1 MIGSPI
7 RQTMDQPGVPMKG
20 KDNGFIR
27 RKERIELLVG
37 QPMRML
43 LDISFWE
50 EPNIMITPLLQP
62 TL

>member
-1 MIGSPI
+1 
-7 RQTMDQPGVPMKG
+7 
-20 KDNGFIR
+20 
-27 RKERIELLVG
+27 
-37 QPMRML
+37 MRML